1 MMSEMTDQSLTSAG
15 VGVAP
20 FNPFLP
26 EVLDNPY
33 PTYHRLRADDPV
45 HWSDKLRS
53 WVLTRYEDV
62 RDVFFHDPRLSSDRS
77 KAAKYQGARHGMR
90 GLSSDPPDG
99 VVVRQLLVQGLSPRT
114 AVVMAPR
121 VEELV
126 DELLGLIEAGVER
139 HLDEI
144 DLAGEVDLVA
154 SFAYPLPI
162 RVISELFGVPG
173 ADRDRFQ
180 DWSRDLAV
188 SMDRMYS
195 RPQTGVQELQAYMRA
210 LVQKRRVDPGA
221 DLISQLW
228 EAEVD
233 GDRLT
238 EDELVGLATAV
249 IFAGH
254 ETTVNLIGNGVLA
267 LLRHPDQLDAM
278 RDDDEV
284 VRTGVEELLRY
295 DSPAQLVS
303 RSALED
309 VPLDGK
315 VIRAGDSVVAMLGA
329 ANRDP
334 SVFPDPD
341 ALDLTRNPN
350 PHIAFGHG
358 AHFCL
363 GAALSRREAQTA
375 IPALLRRFPRL
386 RLSDDRPPRFRPTL
400 VLRGLEELP
409 VVVD

>member
-1 MMSEMTDQSLTSAG
+1 MTDQSLTSAG
-15 VGVAP
+15 AAGVAS
-20 FNPFLP
+20 FNPFVP
-26 EVLDNPY
+26 EVLDDPY
-33 PTYHRLRADDPV
+33 PTYHRLRAEDPV

-53 WVLTRYEDV
+53 WVLTRYEDI

-77 KAAKYQGARHGMR
+77 KAAKYQGERHGTR

-126 DELLGLIEAGVER
+126 EELLGLIEHGVKR

-144 DLAGEVDLVA
+144 DLSGEVDLVA

-162 RVISELFGVPG
+162 RVISELFGVP
-173 ADRDRFQ
+173 ATDRDRFQ

-195 RPQTGVQELQAYMRA
+195 RRQTGVQELHAYMRT
-210 LVQKRRVDPGA
+210 LVQQRRTQPGD
-221 DLISQLW
+221 DLISQLRD
-228 EAEVD
+228 AEVD

-238 EDELVGLATAV
+238 EDELVALATAV

-254 ETTVNLIGNGVLA
+254 ETTTNLIGNGVLA
-267 LLRHPDQLDAM
+267 LLRCPEQLDAM
-278 RDDDEV
+278 RDGDDV

-303 RSALED
+303 RSAVED

-341 ALDLTRNPN
+341 TLDLTRNPN

-375 IPALLRRFPRL
+375 IPALSP
-386 RLSDDRPPRFRPTL
+386 DRPPRFRPTL

-409 VVVD
+409 VIVD

>member
-1 MMSEMTDQSLTSAG
+1 MTDQSLTS
-15 VGVAP
+15 VATGAP
-20 FNPFLP
+20 VDSFNPFVP
-26 EVLDNPY
+26 EVLDDPY

-45 HWSDKLRS
+45 HWSEKLRS
-53 WVLTRYEDV
+53 WVLTRYDDI

-77 KAAKYQGARHGMR
+77 KASKYQGERHEMR

-126 DELLGLIEAGVER
+126 DDLLGLMEQGVER
-139 HLDEI
+139 HLDQI
-144 DLAGEVDLVA
+144 DLTGEVDLVA

-162 RVISELFGVPG
+162 RVISELFGVPA

-195 RPQTGVQELQAYMRA
+195 RRQTGVQDLQAYMRT
-210 LVQKRRVDPGA
+210 LVQQRRTHPGS

-228 EAEVD
+228 DAEVD

-238 EDELVGLATAV
+238 EEELVALATAV

-278 RDDDEV
+278 RDDGEV

-303 RSALED
+303 RSAVED

-334 SVFPDPD
+334 SMFPDPD
-341 ALDLTRNPN
+341 TLDLTRNPN

-375 IPALLRRFPRL
+375 IPALLRRFPQL
-386 RLSDDRPPRFRPTL
+386 RLSADHPPRFRPTL